1 MKNRYI
7 YSILFG
13 IPGLLISVIVSFV
26 VIGFAGGILWL
37 YVFGDNPWPAY
48 TDTILAVF
56 FVLVFMAAWLAFLIT
71 GFIVGKR
78 LEQDPVLKKK
88 HILVSV
94 GVTAIFVLF
103 IIFQQVSVGN
113 LGPKS
118 EGERC
123 MDFCVQEGYS
133 ASSIPP
139 RDSGDRS
146 CRCLDGSGNEIITV
160 PLDSIDPGQ

>member
-1 MKNRYI
+1 MKKRYI

-13 IPGLLISVIVSFV
+13 IPGLLVSLTLAFV
-26 VIGFAGGILWL
+26 VIGSTIAVLWL
-37 YVFGDNPWPAY
+37 YVFGDDPWPAY
-48 TDTILAVF
+48 TDAMLAVI
-56 FVLVFMAAWLAFLIT
+56 FVLVFIITWLAILIT

-78 LEQDPVLKKK
+78 IEQDSILNKK
-88 HILVSV
+88 HILASI

-118 EGERC
+118 NGERC
-123 MDFCVQEGYS
+123 MDFCIQEGYS

-160 PLDSIDPGQ
+160 PLDSLEPGK